1 MERPI
6 QDASTHSDL
15 THFND
20 EGRARMVDVSD
31 KSETER
37 VACAAG
43 TVHLNEDTLRR
54 IEEGRI
60 GKGKLIQPIAMEE
73 GLGFAIREGGRT
85 VGSGRVTKVIK

>member
-20 EGRARMVDVSD
+20 EGRAQMVDISD

-43 TVHLNEDTLRR
+43 TVHLNEDTHLFREFFTHPGR
-54 IEEGRI
+54 AAKHFIEVR
-60 GKGKLIQPIAMEE
+60 P
-73 GLGFAIREGGRT
+73 
-85 VGSGRVTKVIK
+85 